1 MKDEL
6 VRGTAWNSGIRV
18 FAARTTRLVSEL
30 QRRHDTFP
38 TATAALGRA
47 ATAGAM
53 MGIMLKD
60 EGRLTIQVK
69 GDGPLGQIVIDANAR
84 GEVRGYVDH
93 PHVHLPSNS
102 RGKLDVAGAV
112 GTSGFVN
119 IIKDMGLREPYRGS
133 VPIVSGE
140 LAEDIT
146 YYFAESEQ
154 IPSVVGLGVLVD
166 TDNSVI
172 HAGGLIVQ
180 VMPGLPESQLERL
193 ERAVASLPHVTA
205 LLDEGKTPEG
215 ILKVLLGDDLTI
227 HQTIEP
233 VFRCQCTRDRVERTL
248 LTIGPEELRSLI
260 EEDGKADLLCHF
272 CNETYTFTTE
282 DLEEL
287 HRRASEGP
295 PKGECT

>member
-6 VRGTAWNSGIRV
+6 VRGTAWSGGIRV

-53 MGIMLKD
+53 MGVMLKD
-60 EGRLTIQVK
+60 EGKLTIQVK

-84 GEVRGYVDH
+84 AEVRGYVDH
-93 PHVHLPSNS
+93 PHVHLPSN
-102 RGKLDVAGAV
+102 RFGKLDVAGAV
-112 GTSGFVN
+112 GTSGYLNV
-119 IIKDMGLREPYRGS
+119 IKDLGLREPYRGS

-140 LAEDIT
+140 LGEDFT

-180 VMPGLPESQLERL
+180 VLPGLPEDQLQRL
-193 ERAVASLPHVTA
+193 EAAVASLPHVTQ
-205 LLDEGKTPEG
+205 LLDQGETPEG
-215 ILKVLLGDDLTI
+215 ILKHLVGEDVTI
-227 HQTIEP
+227 HDAMEP
-233 VFRCQCTRDRVERTL
+233 VFRCQCSRERVERTL
-248 LTIGPEELRSLI
+248 VTLGPDELRSLI
-260 EEDGKADLLCHF
+260 DEDGKADVLCHF
-272 CNETYTFTTE
+272 CNETYAFTAE
-282 DLEEL
+282 ELEEL
-287 HRRASEGP
+287 HRRASERI
-295 PKGECT
+295 PKGD